1 MKTLFAIALFLG
13 SMPLFAYDPTLAI
26 NVQKVSSLLSR
37 AEKRGINPAGIAC
50 YVELRRIEDGYYTLY
65 TASEN
70 DQLFIGLDIEAYG
83 KIQSKWTKRSFTL
96 LQRGFE
102 GVQELN
108 IREEFS
114 TRHLAVHSKESVNG
128 QSSETICY
136 LPLK

>member
-1 MKTLFAIALFLG
+1 MKSFLIIALCLG
-13 SMPLFAYDPTLAI
+13 SMPLLAYDPSLAI

-37 AEKRGINPAGIAC
+37 AENRGINPAGIAC
-50 YVELRRIEDGYYTLY
+50 YVELRRIEDGFYTVY

-83 KIQSKWTKRSFTL
+83 KIQSHWTKRSFTL

-102 GVQELN
+102 GIQELK
-108 IREEFS
+108 IKEEFS
-114 TRHLAVHSKESVNG
+114 TRHLSVHSRESVNG
-128 QSSETICY
+128 KLLETICY